1 VDRAFGILLS
11 LQRGTAH
18 HGRWV
23 VECLAGSWDR
33 LVGKKLATV
42 CRPAQLKNTELKIE
56 VLDDSWM
63 DVVRGMKLE
72 LQEKLSSATSGEV
85 KKLKISVRQLKSS

>member
-1 VDRAFGILLS
+1 MDRAFGILFS

-23 VECLAGSWDR
+23 VQCLAGSWDS

-42 CRPAQLKNTELKIE
+42 CRPVRLKNSELKIE
-56 VLDDSWM
+56 VLDDSWT
-63 DVVRGMKLE
+63 DVIRDMRLE
-72 LQEKLSSATSGEV
+72 LQEKLCTATSGEV
-85 KKLKISVRQLKSS
+85 KRLRFMLRQQKTS